1 MQLEGELNKEK
12 GMKLFKWRYNTR
24 GRMAARKRKSR
35 EAIRDTWNEADRF
48 RWAQNTEAEAMAD
61 SFEARQADGFEVRQ
75 ADGRLAD
82 EKGGGEGNPL
92 EMKRGEGVP
101 ISTEPD

>member
-12 GMKLFKWRYNTR
+12 GAKLFEWRCNTR

-35 EAIRDTWNEADRF
+35 EAIGDTWNEADRF
-48 RWAQNTEAEAMAD
+48 GRAQNTEAEVMAD
-61 SFEARQADGFEVRQ
+61 SFEARQ

-82 EKGGGEGNPL
+82 EKGGARAIL
-92 EMKRGEGVP
+92 
-101 ISTEPD
+101 